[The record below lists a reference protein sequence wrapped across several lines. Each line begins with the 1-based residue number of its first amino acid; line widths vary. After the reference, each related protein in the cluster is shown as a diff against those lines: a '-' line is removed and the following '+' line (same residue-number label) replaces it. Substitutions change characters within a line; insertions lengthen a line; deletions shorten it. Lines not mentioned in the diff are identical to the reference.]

1 MNSID
6 QICCWSGDVFV
17 VAVVDWTVDTD
28 TCQPGSGG
36 NTDTETDCCNFHD
49 LFP

>member
-17 VAVVDWTVDTD
+17 VAVVDWTVDTELQTLVSRAREHRHRD
-28 TCQPGSGG
+28 
-36 NTDTETDCCNFHD
+36 
-49 LFP
+49 